1 MNAQIDKFEE
11 FELLCKHRKNATKHN
26 LDKNKPTWIF
36 GAGNFG
42 CDLAK
47 ILIDE
52 NYNLLGFIETKPNL
66 NQLLGLPVL
75 AWEQLSAENKEAQL
89 AIGIF
94 NRGMPLDGLQKLA
107 EDSGFADI
115 FMPWDIYEK
124 FGKSLGWRFWLSE
137 PKVIFN
143 SLEAIKS
150 TYDLLADDVSKKC
163 FFDILSFRLGLN
175 TNYASFSH
183 SENQY
188 FNQLTLSSLKEMQIV
203 YVDCGAYNGD
213 TLAEISKEVDILEAW
228 LFEPDAQNF
237 SDLVGK
243 IKKMQINASCIPCG
257 VSDKYEILTFNGGGE
272 GGAISEMGSQRIFT
286 VALDEILPV
295 RKIDFLKLD
304 IEGAEVSALKGS
316 KQLIERSRPVIAL
329 SLYHLPKDL
338 WELPALLDGFCKD
351 YRYFI
356 RQHCFNTF
364 DSVLY
369 AVPKYR

>member
-1 MNAQIDKFEE
+1 MNAQMDKFEE
-11 FELLCKHRKNATKHN
+11 FELLCKHRKNSAQRN

-42 CDLAK
+42 RDLAK

-52 NYNLLGFIETKPNL
+52 NYNLHGFIETKPKL

-75 AWEQLSAENKEAQL
+75 PWEQLTAENKQAQL

-94 NRGMPLDGLQKLA
+94 NRGMPLDGLHKLA
-107 EDSGFADI
+107 EDSGFTDI

-137 PKVIFN
+137 PEVILN

-150 TYDLLADDVSKKC
+150 SYDLLADDVSKKC
-163 FFDILSFRLGLN
+163 LLDILSFRLGSN
-175 TNYASFSH
+175 TDYASFSH

-188 FNQLTLSSLKEMQIV
+188 FNQLTLSSLKERQIA

-237 SDLVGK
+237 SDLVGN
-243 IKKMQINASCIPCG
+243 IKKMKINASCIPCG

-272 GGAISEMGSQRIFT
+272 GGAISKMGSQRIVT
-286 VALDEILPV
+286 VALDQILPI

-304 IEGAEVSALKGS
+304 IEGAETQALRGAKEII
-316 KQLIERSRPVIAL
+316 KRSRPVIAL
-329 SLYHLPKDL
+329 SLYHLPKDP
-338 WELPALLDGFCKD
+338 WELPAVLQELCQD
-351 YRYFI
+351 YNYFI
-356 RQHCFNTF
+356 RQHYFNSF
-364 DSVLY
+364 ESVLY
-369 AVPKYR
+369 AVPKH